1 MTIFYLP
8 DLGEGLPEAE
18 IHEWF
23 IKEGDEVKKDQP
35 IVAMET
41 AKAVVEV
48 PAPQSGVIKKLYG
61 DIGTLIKTGQ
71 PLMEFISQEKPSSS
85 TVVGQ
90 LEEQQDVGLQHLQ
103 SAASAKPGLPKA
115 TFAVKKLALEY
126 GVNLENVLGSGP
138 FGVITADDIKKHAST
153 PSKQTIPSEDV
164 RVEPLIGVRRQMM
177 KTMQQSHQEVVP
189 VSIYDEADITHWK
202 KPFDI
207 TVRLIEAICY
217 AVSQEPGLN
226 AWFKG
231 EEKHIFKNV
240 NLGLAVDSSDGLFVP
255 IIKNANQLSS
265 QEIRKEI
272 ERCKQG
278 VADRS
283 LAPDA
288 FQNGTIILSNF
299 GRFAGKFAN
308 PIIVP
313 PMVAIIAVGRLFD
326 SVVSTKDGFAAHTKL
341 PISLTFDHR
350 PLTGGEATRFLG
362 AMIKHL
368 ED

>member
-23 IKEGDEVKKDQP
+23 VKEGDEVKKDQP

-61 DIGTLIKTGQ
+61 QVGSLIKTGQ
-71 PLMEFISQEKPSSS
+71 PLMEFTSLDKPTSS

-90 LEEQQDVGLQHLQ
+90 LEEHQDVGLHHIQ
-103 SAASAKPGLPKA
+103 SNITHPGLPKA
-115 TFAVKKLALEY
+115 TFSVKKLAAQL
-126 GVNLENVLGSGP
+126 GVSLENIVGTGAY
-138 FGVITADDIKKHAST
+138 GVITTEDVKMHAPSTKSKSPNADDVFI
-153 PSKQTIPSEDV
+153 
-164 RVEPLIGVRRQMM
+164 EPIIGVRRQMM
-177 KTMQQSHQEVVP
+177 KTMQLSHQEVVP
-189 VSIYDEADITHWK
+189 VSIYDEANIAHWK
-202 KPFDI
+202 KPYDI
-207 TVRLIEAICY
+207 TVKLIQSICY
-217 AVSQEPGLN
+217 AAQKEPALN
-226 AWFKG
+226 AWFQN
-231 EEKHIFKNV
+231 EERKIFKNV
-240 NLGLAVDSSDGLFVP
+240 NLGLAVDSDDGLFVP
-255 IIKNANQLSS
+255 VIKNTNQLSS
-265 QEIRKEI
+265 EQLRLAINDCKKGVQE
-272 ERCKQG
+272 
-278 VADRS
+278 RS
-283 LAPDA
+283 LTPEA

-313 PMVAIIAVGRLFD
+313 PMVAIIAVGKLFD
-326 SVVSTKDGFAAHTKL
+326 SVVATSEGFASQTKL

-362 AMIKHL
+362 AMIEFL
-368 ED
+368 EK